1 MAVLQVPPIDLSY
14 PSLGGSISSFIE
26 SRFVFGPGSLSGQAA
41 VLDDEKRGL
50 IYRMYEVQP
59 PDHRYAGMR
68 RFQRA
73 GVELRKGVA
82 KTEFASWVCGCEL
95 HPEAPVRFH
104 HWAEEGEVSP
114 WGYQYFPG
122 EPVGRAVRSP
132 VIPMMAVTEE
142 QVSELAFGVL
152 KFILENCPD
161 EDLFEISKE
170 RIVRKAANGTED
182 GFAVAVS
189 NAPGSRDGARTS
201 FQHFDEPH
209 RLFMPRHR
217 DAHETMLQNMSKRPL
232 EDPWT
237 LYTSTAGQPG
247 QNSIEEDV
255 RAEAEEIAEG
265 EREDPTL
272 FFFARW
278 AGPEHDD
285 LSTLEQR
292 IAAVADAT
300 CDQPEAVDG
309 PVGEFGPG
317 QYERIA
323 KDYERKGVDK
333 AYWERVYLNRW
344 RKSGSQAFDMTKVEE
359 LQKTPEGVPW
369 ESIPKGAFVTAGFDG
384 ARYRD
389 ATALVITD
397 IATGRQQLLG
407 CWERPE
413 NVDDWEVPEIEV
425 TELFD
430 WMMSEFEVWRA
441 YCDPPH
447 WTETVASWAARH
459 PDRVLEW
466 ATYRP
471 RIMAGAFRTYVE
483 GIDSGR
489 VTFAQNVHAA
499 TFLRHMGNAGR
510 RELKILDDEGAPL
523 AVMQKQDGRLEDK
536 FDAAMAG
543 CLSWQACIDARREGA
558 QARPMAWSPRR
569 IR

>member
-26 SRFVFGPGSLSGQAA
+26 NRFVFGPGSLSGQTAK
-41 VLDDEKRGL
+41 LDDEKRGL
-50 IYRMYEVQP
+50 VYRMYELQP
-59 PDHRYAGMR
+59 QQHRYGGMR

-82 KTEFASWVCGCEL
+82 KTEFAAWICGAEL
-95 HPEAPVRFH
+95 HPEAPVRFD
-104 HWAEEGEVSP
+104 HWAEEGEISP
-114 WGYQYFPG
+114 WGYQYYPG

-152 KFILENCPD
+152 KFVLENGPD
-161 EDLFEISKE
+161 ADLFDISKE

-209 RLFMPRHR
+209 RLFMQRMR

-255 RAEAEEIAEG
+255 RAEAEEIADG
-265 EREDPTL
+265 KREDPTL

-278 AGPEHDD
+278 AGPEHAD
-285 LSTLEQR
+285 LSTVELR
-292 IAAVADAT
+292 MAAVADAT
-300 CDQPEAVDG
+300 CDQSEAVDG
-309 PVGEFGPG
+309 LVGEFGPG

-323 KDYERKGVDK
+323 KDYDRKGVDK

-344 RKSGSQAFDMTKVEE
+344 RKSGSQAFNMVKVPK
-359 LQKTPEGVPW
+359 LFVDDP
-369 ESIPKGAFVTAGFDG
+369 IPDGAFVTAGFDG
-384 ARYRD
+384 AKFRD

-397 IATGRQQLLG
+397 ILTGWQQCLG
-407 CWERPE
+407 VWERPE
-413 NVDDWEVPEIEV
+413 DVEDWEVPFDEV
-425 TELFD
+425 DQAVDDMFATYD
-430 WMMSEFEVWRA
+430 VWRLA
-441 YCDPPH
+441 CDPPY
-447 WTETVASWAARH
+447 WTAEVAKWAERYPDQVIEWFTVRKRPMANACRAYSEAMDFNEDIGTAEIRFANNAWRDDLVRH
-459 PDRVLEW
+459 L
-466 ATYRP
+466 
-471 RIMAGAFRTYVE
+471 
-483 GIDSGR
+483 
-489 VTFAQNVHAA
+489 
-499 TFLRHMGNAGR
+499 GNAGR
-510 RELKILDDEGAPL
+510 HELKLVDDKGQPL
-523 AVMQKQDGRLEDK
+523 WVMQKMDGRLEDK
-536 FDAAMAG
+536 FDAGMAG
-543 CLSWQACIDARREGA
+543 CLSWDTRLEAIREGA
-558 QARPMAWSPRR
+558 QPRPKQMMPSRLY
-569 IR
+569 